1 MPVSI
6 NGNTGVITGL
16 AVGGLPDGTVDAD
29 SLASSAVTAG
39 KLASGVGGKVLQV
52 VSQNLTTQMSTSSTS
67 YVDTGLTAS
76 ITPSATTSKILVTL
90 CIATAISGDH
100 NGYLRLLRD
109 STEINSGSGGDT
121 NSMFGINGNSTAFR
135 YSPVMYNSNF
145 LDTPSTTS
153 ATTYKVQV
161 RAHSG
166 SYTMYIN
173 RRNID
178 TNFGVASNITL
189 MEVAA

>member
-1 MPVSI
+1 MSRLITNSI
-6 NGNTGVITGL
+6 RSTSASADAITLDGSGNATFPANVTCSGTATGFGI
-16 AVGGLPDGTVDAD
+16 
-29 SLASSAVTAG
+29 
-39 KLASGVGGKVLQV
+39 GGKILQV
-52 VSQNLTTQMSTSSTS
+52 VHQNLTTQMSTTSTS

-76 ITPSATTSKILVTL
+76 ITPNATTSKVLIILS
-90 CIATAISGDH
+90 IAAIINADH

-135 YSPVMYNSNF
+135 YAPVMHTSNF
-145 LDTPSTTS
+145 YDTPSTTS

-161 RAHSG
+161 RSHSG
-166 SYTMYIN
+166 YAMFIN
-173 RRNID
+173 RRGLD

-189 MEVAA
+189 YEVGA

>member
-1 MPVSI
+1 MAITI
-6 NGNTGVITGL
+6 NGSGTITGIS
-16 AVGGLPDGTVDAD
+16 VGGLPDGIVDSDMLANTV
-29 SLASSAVTAG
+29 TTG
-39 KLASGVGGKVLQV
+39 KILQV

-67 YVDTGLTAS
+67 YVDSGLTAS
-76 ITPSATTSKILVTL
+76 ITPSATTSKVLVTL
-90 CIATAISGDH
+90 NIAVAISGDH

-121 NSMFGINGNSTAFR
+121 NSLFGLNGNSTAFR
-135 YSPVMYNSNF
+135 YAPNMQSCNF

-189 MEVAA
+189 MEIAA

>member
-1 MPVSI
+1 M
-6 NGNTGVITGL
+6 
-16 AVGGLPDGTVDAD
+16 PDGIVDGD
-29 SLASSAVTAG
+29 T
-39 KLASGVGGKVLQV
+39 LASGVGGKVLQV
-52 VSQNLTTQMSTSSTS
+52 VSQNLTAQMSTSSTS
-67 YVDTGLTAS
+67 YVDSGLTAS
-76 ITPSATTSKILVTL
+76 ITPSATTSKVLITL
-90 CIATAISGDH
+90 NIAVAISGDH

-121 NSMFGINGNSTAFR
+121 NSLFGLNGNSTAFR
-135 YSPVMYNSNF
+135 YAPNMQSCNF

-173 RRNID
+173 RRNTD

>member
-1 MPVSI
+1 MSRI
-6 NGNTGVITGL
+6 L
-16 AVGGLPDGTVDAD
+16 VDQIR
-29 SLASSAVTAG
+29 SNS
-39 KLASGVGGKVLQV
+39 ASGDAITLDGSGNVTFPANATISGTATGFGGGKILQV
-52 VSQNLTTQMSTSSTS
+52 VHQNLTTQMSTTSTS

-76 ITPSATTSKILVTL
+76 ITPSATTSKVLIILS
-90 CIATAISGDH
+90 IAAIINADH

-135 YSPVMYNSNF
+135 YAPVMHTSNF
-145 LDTPSTTS
+145 YDTPSTTS

-161 RAHSG
+161 RSHSG
-166 SYTMYIN
+166 YAMFIN
-173 RRNID
+173 RRGID

-189 MEVAA
+189 YEVGA

>member
-1 MPVSI
+1 MSRLITNSI
-6 NGNTGVITGL
+6 RSTSASADAITLDGSGNATFPANVTCSGTATGFGI
-16 AVGGLPDGTVDAD
+16 
-29 SLASSAVTAG
+29 
-39 KLASGVGGKVLQV
+39 GGKILQV
-52 VSQNLTTQMSTSSTS
+52 VHQNLTTQMSTTSTS

-76 ITPSATTSKILVTL
+76 ITPSATTSKVLIILS
-90 CIATAISGDH
+90 IAAIINADH

-135 YSPVMYNSNF
+135 YAPVMHTSNF

-161 RAHSG
+161 RSHSG
-166 SYTMYIN
+166 YAMFIN
-173 RRNID
+173 RRGID

-189 MEVAA
+189 KEVGA